1 MGDSKWHTYW
11 HTTQNQKEKDNPVGK
26 LAKTMSEQCMEEET
40 RVDNK
45 YTKRCSP
52 SFIYARNQ
60 VYTNEDNNERIFYT
74 HPFANV

>member
-1 MGDSKWHTYW
+1 
-11 HTTQNQKEKDNPVGK
+11 
-26 LAKTMSEQCMEEET
+26 MSEQCMEEET

-45 YTKRCSP
+45 YTKRWSP

>member
-1 MGDSKWHTYW
+1 MAYLLTHYPES
-11 HTTQNQKEKDNPVGK
+11 KEKDNPIGK

-40 RVDNK
+40 WVDNK

-60 VYTNEDNNERIFYT
+60 VYTNENNNERIFYT
-74 HPFANV
+74 HPFVKCLKSL